1 MRTDNPILLK
11 TFVMQSNGFCAI
23 LHFWFL
29 DRFEK
34 SLPSTM
40 WHLCLKWQF
49 SEEVTK
55 TGDMQAGSVARIC
68 KITEPLCQG
77 FVRVFVIKWLKR
89 SLSVWLRSN
98 EMLTRPWSCLSNIIS
113 LDKKRQRRASSVP
126 LNAIRSYKKNP
137 EIEMLTIR
145 QQLHFL
151 KKIFSS
157 NCAFV
162 TCTHKCVSE

>member
-126 LNAIRSYKKNP
+126 LNAIRSYKK
-137 EIEMLTIR
+137 IQR
-145 QQLHFL
+145 QRCWQSGNNC
-151 KKIFSS
+151 IF
-157 NCAFV
+157 
-162 TCTHKCVSE
+162 